1 MCINAFVARWNGTQ
15 YQTGSTRLVGIKKD
29 VHVAAFYLHPA
40 MVPVDGNGR
49 MIVAQG
55 DRAAVGRVFARFFT
69 QDEAGNAKTIALLQ
83 EFDLYTAG
91 EGVWSEPLIEVRTE
105 ADILVNAM
113 YRDSGVEPPECPLIQ
128 KVHRLTLAPD
138 PRLWHGQQRHA
149 SPIWLYICNRI
160 CSMDPASVGPERMN
174 KHYKTVVTSSRAS
187 MNHERSVK
195 ALYVYANLRFLMGID
210 DTDDKLMD
218 LLDIAK
224 NEISLEEALK
234 KESKRVL
241 TIPDPVINSRQFSSI
256 SEKNPLKRDAPVKS
270 ALTITGC
277 KIAKQHKPP
286 TQAAL
291 TNTEAL
297 FYAAEP

>member
-1 MCINAFVARWNGTQ
+1 
-15 YQTGSTRLVGIKKD
+15 
-29 VHVAAFYLHPA
+29 

-69 QDEAGNAKTIALLQ
+69 RDEAGNAKTIALLQ

-138 PRLWHGQQRHA
+138 PRLWHGRQRHA
-149 SPIWLYICNRI
+149 SPMWLYICNRI

-174 KHYKTVVTSSRAS
+174 KHYKTVVTSNRAS

-224 NEISLEEALK
+224 NDISLEEALK

-256 SEKNPLKRDAPVKS
+256 SEKNPLKRDAPMKS

-277 KIAKQHKPP
+277 TIAKQHKPA